1 MNKLH
6 ELQCS
11 RAGLRYFQLNALPVQ
26 LSIRFMLRSIFA
38 AIRSTFGTSGQQTV
52 SKEGLRS
59 AFCSPYAV
67 LLAPAKMPRIIRMF
81 LRALFCAT
89 STYEAHLT
97 PKLGIFVLCCLL
109 FCLSSPAG
117 ACHRP
122 PGGPSHR
129 HSGPFPAPHWG
140 RRVQFFVRRQRMSGT
155 SFGNWRSS
163 SSCCCLLPFGC
174 RSPFLCGVNAFSPNS
189 RPNSRCERAL

>member
-1 MNKLH
+1 MRRQRTL
-6 ELQCS
+6 
-11 RAGLRYFQLNALPVQ
+11 
-26 LSIRFMLRSIFA
+26 
-38 AIRSTFGTSGQQTV
+38 GTSGQNKV
-52 SKEGLRS
+52 SKKGLRS
-59 AFCSPYAV
+59 AFCLPYAV

-89 STYEAHLT
+89 STYETHLT

-129 HSGPFPAPHWG
+129 HSGPFLAPSWG
-140 RRVQFFVRRQRMSGT
+140 SRVPFFVRRQRVSGT
-155 SFGNWRSS
+155 SCRNWRSS
-163 SSCCCLLPFGC
+163 LSCCCLLSCCC
-174 RSPFLCGVNAFSPNS
+174 RGPFLCDVNALSPNS
-189 RPNSRCERAL
+189 RPNSRCERAF